1 MQAALKPLRL
11 LNNDPVGV
19 SNEALGNKKP
29 LGNKA
34 SPDIKGHASDK
45 DDIAVRTESAAALES
60 LFQTHHGRVF
70 RTAQRITGSAADAED
85 VLQTVFLR
93 LIKGQEEYDLSRNPE
108 AYLSRAAINASLDLL
123 RSRTRSKVVAL
134 DDVHAD
140 TLASGFRNPEAAHAD
155 SELQLLVRQAVARLG
170 KTAGEMFVLRYYEGF
185 DNKEIA
191 VLLNTSPLVVGV
203 VLHRARTKL
212 RKEIGHYL
220 EKHHEKQS

>member
-1 MQAALKPLRL
+1 VETKENTVQAALKPLRL
-11 LNNDPVGV
+11 VTKEPSG
-19 SNEALGNKKP
+19 E
-29 LGNKA
+29 
-34 SPDIKGHASDK
+34 
-45 DDIAVRTESAAALES
+45 LET
-60 LFQTHHGRVF
+60 LFQAHHGRVF

-93 LIKGQEEYDLSRNPE
+93 LVKGQEEYDLSRNPE

-123 RSRTRSKVVAL
+123 RSRTRSRAVAL
-134 DDVHAD
+134 DDVDAD
-140 TLASGFRNPEAAHAD
+140 LLVSGFRNPEAVHAD
-155 SELQLLVRQAVARLG
+155 RELHALVRQAVARLG

-191 VLLNTSPLVVGV
+191 VLLKTSPLVVGV

>member
-1 MQAALKPLRL
+1 VQAAAKPLRL
-11 LNNDPVGV
+11 VK
-19 SNEALGNKKP
+19 NEPTG
-29 LGNKA
+29 
-34 SPDIKGHASDK
+34 
-45 DDIAVRTESAAALES
+45 ELET

-93 LIKGQEEYDLSRNPE
+93 LVKGQETYDLSQNPE

-123 RSRTRSKVVAL
+123 RSRTRSKSVAL
-134 DDVHAD
+134 DEVNAD
-140 TLASGFRNPEAAHAD
+140 TLAGRSRSPEAVHAD
-155 SELQLLVRQAVARLG
+155 RELQTLVRQAVSRLG

-185 DNKEIA
+185 NNKEIA
-191 VLLNTSPLVVGV
+191 VLLETSPFVVGV

-220 EKHHEKQS
+220 EKHHEKQ

>member
-1 MQAALKPLRL
+1 VQAALKPLRL
-11 LNNDPVGV
+11 VNNDPVGV
-19 SNEALGNKKP
+19 NKDRV
-29 LGNKA
+29 
-34 SPDIKGHASDK
+34 S
-45 DDIAVRTESAAALES
+45 TEPVGKLET

-70 RTAQRITGSAADAED
+70 RTAHRITGSTADAED

-93 LIKGQEEYDLSRNPE
+93 LVKGQDDYDLSGNPE
-108 AYLSRAAINASLDLL
+108 AYLARAAINASLDLL

-134 DDVHAD
+134 DDVNTD
-140 TLASGFRNPEAAHAD
+140 TLASTFRNPELAHAD
-155 SELQLLVRQAVARLG
+155 RELQLLIRQAVARLG

-191 VLLNTSPLVVGV
+191 ALLNTSPLVVGV

>member
-1 MQAALKPLRL
+1 VQAAAKPLRL
-11 LNNDPVGV
+11 VK
-19 SNEALGNKKP
+19 NEPTG
-29 LGNKA
+29 
-34 SPDIKGHASDK
+34 
-45 DDIAVRTESAAALES
+45 ELET

-93 LIKGQEEYDLSRNPE
+93 LVKGQETYDLSQNPE

-123 RSRTRSKVVAL
+123 RSRTRSKSVAF
-134 DDVHAD
+134 DEVNAD
-140 TLASGFRNPEAAHAD
+140 TLAGGSRSPEAVHAD
-155 SELQLLVRQAVARLG
+155 RELQTLVRQAVSRLG

-185 DNKEIA
+185 NNKEIA
-191 VLLNTSPLVVGV
+191 VLLETSPFVVGV

-220 EKHHEKQS
+220 EKHHEKQ

>member
-11 LNNDPVGV
+11 VKDQP
-19 SNEALGNKKP
+19 
-29 LGNKA
+29 A
-34 SPDIKGHASDK
+34 S
-45 DDIAVRTESAAALES
+45 ELET

-70 RTAQRITGSAADAED
+70 RTAQRITGSVADAED
-85 VLQTVFLR
+85 VLQSVFLR
-93 LIKGQEEYDLSRNPE
+93 LVKGQDEYDWSKNPE

-123 RSRTRSKVVAL
+123 RSRTRSKTVAL
-134 DDVHAD
+134 DEGEVESMASTYRTPELVHAD
-140 TLASGFRNPEAAHAD
+140 R
-155 SELQLLVRQAVARLG
+155 ELQTLVREAVGRLG

-191 VLLNTSPLVVGV
+191 SFLNTSPLVVGV

-220 EKHHEKQS
+220 EKHHEKQ

>member
-1 MQAALKPLRL
+1 MQAALNTLRL
-11 LNNDPVGV
+11 VNNEPVV
-19 SNEALGNKKP
+19 VNKDRVNSEP
-29 LGNKA
+29 IG
-34 SPDIKGHASDK
+34 
-45 DDIAVRTESAAALES
+45 ELES
-60 LFQTHHGRVF
+60 LFQAHHGRVF

-93 LIKGQEEYDLSRNPE
+93 LIKGQEEYDLSKNPE

-123 RSRTRSKVVAL
+123 RSRTRSKLVAL
-134 DDVHAD
+134 DDVNTEA
-140 TLASGFRNPEAAHAD
+140 LESGFRNPEMAHAD
-155 SELQLLVRQAVARLG
+155 KELQALVRAAVARLG

-191 VLLNTSPLVVGV
+191 GFLNTSPLVVGV

-220 EKHHEKQS
+220 EKHHENQS